1 MKTKRD
7 TDVILVLEAIL
18 DTRVLRIRD
27 QGLVTLELGQS
38 FDSGDESLVDN
49 LFSAL
54 KDVSLRH

>member
-38 FDSGDESLVDN
+38 FDSGDESLVYN